1 MSIVSELLLV
11 ADKLPAVDAKAGVA
25 SKLSGASPIA
35 LLLVALGA
43 AALAVGGKRL
53 LKLLGERAVAK
64 KMLGPETLRPPT
76 RAATPDMPPRQL
88 RRAWLRFLLRLP
100 REYRRSILNFEHFV
114 LLGRGGSGKSRLL
127 ETHSDYRYQM
137 RQVAGDAPLDPE
149 LPVVLASG
157 AVITELPARFLEDE
171 TLQGKVAMERLW
183 GPLYARRSP
192 TVVLAV
198 DAAWLTTAARE
209 DILELARC
217 ARSKVNLISA
227 LRKKPVE
234 LRVAFTHLDGL
245 DGALETARF
254 WSQVGI
260 SACLPLDAAPSVEES
275 VDAWEREANAQ
286 LPRALSVVTADQ
298 YRRILA
304 FTRGLPRLLAP
315 LTTLVRGLYAVDL
328 MSQTPL
334 RGGVFFCTDAPSS
347 ANPLRNAHEA
357 GPGPSPLR
365 RHVQLAAAGVAACIG
380 YMALAYNVQEEAWAP
395 AADAILAY
403 QVSPVLA
410 GTDRERAQRESIDD
424 FTVRH
429 AGLLYRFPDFHGRVR
444 RAMRAE
450 LSTKLREGLL
460 IPRLQQ
466 VAQFGIASPDG
477 MTLRWRRSVYF
488 LSLLHSFVADRAQ
501 ILSRLPLWEAMTG
514 LPADLMR
521 DYIGNTDV
529 PYQTPIPFKLAAD
542 ARDARDQPAFWEALP
557 VEMNKALNDGILRPE
572 EVSELKTLIKPMLVA
587 VSRFEH
593 DSETLAIFASIDA
606 AADLGGEHEGNLAP
620 RLHAAYAP
628 QFEQILRGVA
638 EAGLER
644 QSAQI
649 ARLLTLVESASVAA
663 PEEKLLHDL
672 CDRLAMLRHGGKELE
687 VQPVELEFDHSKY
700 LVEVKKWNEALNDGK
715 AAVLIDRFLAAT
727 ANQDSIFFSQA
738 MESDLRSVVWNPLAT
753 EVSIF
758 GGPARFSAR
767 YTKVAFDGNVKK
779 EVERL
784 VDTVDSLHVPASY
797 RERLF
802 RQVEHDVSVYASHY
816 HDEAKRFLR
825 SYRVRAQGAEALRVA
840 LGEIA
845 RDRSSFD
852 DFVLTLGDNTWFGE
866 ASIPAATGEAAG
878 DKSGKAATNVE
889 SASTNEAH
897 RLLAPM
903 YDELSAFAPWH
914 NVAQDAELK
923 KYKEIAKQLLS
934 DLSPADAAAGGA
946 PKAASAKEPA
956 LVGALSP
963 VGKVT
968 LGSLREAKGSY
979 LSLVRDWVDGAGLTS
994 EQAEPF
1000 LMPFQELSSIGESDI
1015 ESVIARTWSED
1026 VAPLVRA
1033 IAAKF
1038 PFSRNAEEAAS
1049 AEEVTAMFHPQEGRL
1064 FSLFRDY
1071 VEPVAPSDGSGKS
1084 APKVRLPADLQ
1095 ATLSAAQVLSE
1106 RLWDEKGTPRKLEL
1120 QITPIPFQRSSA
1132 TTQVA
1137 TMVYL
1142 NVGDQSVF
1150 NFNQAPQTTRVVVDW
1165 TRDEP
1170 AQLGLQVTDAN
1181 TAEQSFPSPVMVEGP
1196 YWRLLRLLRKGTTSR
1211 VHTPI
1216 EGELHEWQLAV
1227 DGAHG
1232 ATIRAGF
1239 LVQGDPFQGFNL
1251 PRITSGTTRLPR

>member
-25 SKLSGASPIA
+25 SKLAGASPIA

-43 AALAVGGKRL
+43 AALAFGGKRL
-53 LKLLGERAVAK
+53 SKLLGERAAAK
-64 KMLGPETLRPPT
+64 KALGPETLRPT
-76 RAATPDMPPRQL
+76 TQAATPDIPPRQL

-100 REYRRSILNFEHFV
+100 REYRRSILNFEHFI
-114 LLGRGGSGKSRLL
+114 LLGRAGSGKSRLL

-157 AVITELPARFLEDE
+157 AIITELPARFLDDE

-183 GPLYARRSP
+183 GPLYARRTP

-209 DILELARC
+209 DIVELARC
-217 ARSKVNLISA
+217 ARSKVNMLSA
-227 LRKKPVE
+227 IRKKPVE

-275 VDAWEREANAQ
+275 IDAWEREATAQ
-286 LPRALSVVTADQ
+286 LPRALSAVTADQ

-304 FTRGLPRLLAP
+304 FTRALPKLLGP
-315 LTTLVRGLYAVDL
+315 STTLVRGLFAVDM
-328 MSQTPL
+328 MSQTPV

-347 ANPLRNAHEA
+347 ANPLRNAYEA

-365 RHVQLAAAGVAACIG
+365 RHVQLAAAAVAVSIG
-380 YMALAYNVQEEAWAP
+380 YMALAYNVQEEVWAP
-395 AADAILAY
+395 AADAIMAY
-403 QVSPVLA
+403 QVSPALA
-410 GTDRERAQRESIDD
+410 GTERERTQRESIDE

-429 AGLLYRFPDFHGRVR
+429 SGILYRFPDFHGRAR
-444 RAMRAE
+444 RAMRAQ
-450 LSTKLREGLL
+450 LSAKLRDGLL
-460 IPRLQQ
+460 VPRLHE
-466 VAQFGIASPDG
+466 VAQFGIPRPDG

-488 LSLLHSFVADRAQ
+488 LSLIHSFAADRGQ
-501 ILSRLPLWEAMTG
+501 LLSRLPLWEAMTK
-514 LPADLMR
+514 LPSDLIR
-521 DYIGNTDV
+521 DYIWNTDV
-529 PYQTPIPFKLAAD
+529 PYQTPIAFKLAAD
-542 ARDARDQPAFWEALP
+542 AHDRRDKPAFWEALP
-557 VEMNKALNDGILRPE
+557 VEVNKALNDGILRPE
-572 EVSELKTLIKPMLVA
+572 EISHLRTLIEPMSIA

-593 DSETLAIFASIDA
+593 DNETLEIFASIDA
-606 AADLGGEHEGNLAP
+606 VADLGGEHEGNLAP
-620 RLHAAYAP
+620 RLHAAYSP
-628 QFEQILRGVA
+628 QFDEILRGVN
-638 EAGLER
+638 EAGLQR
-644 QSAQI
+644 QSTQI
-649 ARLLTLVESASVAA
+649 SRLLALVESASVAA

-672 CDRLAMLRHGGKELE
+672 SDQLTTLKHGSKDLDA
-687 VQPVELEFDHSKY
+687 QPIELEFDHGKY
-700 LVEVKKWNEALNDGK
+700 AVDVKKWNEALSDGK
-715 AAVLIDRFLAAT
+715 AAVLVDRFLGAT
-727 ANQDSIFFSQA
+727 VNQDSIFFSQA
-738 MESDLRSVVWNPLAT
+738 IDSELRSVVWNPLAT

-767 YTKVAFDGNVKK
+767 YTKLAFDTHVKK

-784 VDTVDSLHVPASY
+784 VDTVDALHVPASY

-802 RQVEHDVSVYASHY
+802 KQVEHDVSVYASHY
-816 HDEAKRFLR
+816 HDEAKRFLH

-866 ASIPAATGEAAG
+866 ASIPVPTDAG
-878 DKSGKAATNVE
+878 ASDKGAQPKTNAE

-903 YDELSAFAPWH
+903 YDELSAFASWH

-934 DLSPADAAAGGA
+934 DLTPSDAAAGA
-946 PKAASAKEPA
+946 KPASAKEPA
-956 LVGALSP
+956 LAGALSP

-979 LSLVRDWVDGAGLTS
+979 LSLVHDWVEGAGLTTD
-994 EQAEPF
+994 QAEPF
-1000 LMPFQELSSIGESDI
+1000 LMPFQELSSIGETDI
-1015 ESVIARTWSED
+1015 ESVISRTWSED

-1033 IAAKF
+1033 ISAKF

-1049 AEEVTAMFHPQEGRL
+1049 AEEVTAMFHPQDGRL

-1071 VEPVAPSDGSGKS
+1071 VEPVVPAEGSGTS

-1095 ATLSAAQVLSE
+1095 ATLSAARVLSA

-1120 QITPIPFQRSSA
+1120 QITPIPFQRSNA

-1142 NVGDQSVF
+1142 NVGEQSVF
-1150 NFNQAPQTTRVVVDW
+1150 NFNQAPQTARVVVDW

-1181 TAEQSFPSPVMVEGP
+1181 TAEQSFPAPVMVEGP
-1196 YWRLLRLLRKGTTSR
+1196 YWRLFRLLRKGTTSR
-1211 VHTPI
+1211 VHTPV

-1251 PRITSGTTRLPR
+1251 PHITSGTARLPR